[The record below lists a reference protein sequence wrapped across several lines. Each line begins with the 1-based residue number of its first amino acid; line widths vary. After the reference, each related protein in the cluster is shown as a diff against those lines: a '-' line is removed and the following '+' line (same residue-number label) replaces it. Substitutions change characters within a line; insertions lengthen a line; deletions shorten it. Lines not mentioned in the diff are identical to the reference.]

1 MFRKSEESD
10 ESDDLSSDDVQNS
23 KLKKTCKKTSGKNHK
38 VTLIKGPWTE
48 EEDWRVLQLVE
59 QHGP

>member
-48 EEDWRVLQLVE
+48 EEDWRVL
-59 QHGP
+59 